1 MKILT
6 RIIGIAVSLFGLLF
20 ACFTNIGPEP
30 TNFLT
35 GGSGTL
41 LFFSGIGLLLLKEW
55 ARVATMI
62 LLLAIFSYSI
72 HAYYSAKESLVDVY
86 TVFPIAIIIYL
97 CIPRIIWI
105 PQFNNEVQHGGKK

>member
-20 ACFTNIGPEP
+20 ACFTNIGPGP

-35 GGSGTL
+35 GWSGTL
-41 LFFSGIGLLLLKEW
+41 LFFSGIGLVMLKKWARFMTVTLLL
-55 ARVATMI
+55 V
-62 LLLAIFSYSI
+62 IFSYSI
-72 HAYYSAKESLVDVY
+72 HAYYTAKESLVEVF

-97 CIPRIIWI
+97 CIPQIIQI
-105 PQFNNEVQHGGKK
+105 FKK